1 MAKKN
6 LVGIAKSGTATA
18 KKPAA
23 RKTAAKKTARKP
35 AAKKPAPEPVLSAEE
50 LRDKKAKE
58 TVNELLQDV
67 DLSLEKKDDLLE
79 LDETPEAGDVQS
91 VDWLQEQV
99 GLQAQTIEGLRKELA
114 DAKVANPAPATS
126 DTDKKVVELFN
137 ELQENYGRLGP
148 NFEVRFPAFLNRMI
162 KFFPFLAE
170 HKRYK

>member
-18 KKPAA
+18 KKPV
-23 RKTAAKKTARKP
+23 AKKTARKP
-35 AAKKPAPEPVLSAEE
+35 AAKKPAPKPVEPVLSAEE

-58 TVNELLQDV
+58 TVTELLQDV
-67 DLSLEKKDDLLE
+67 DLSLEKKDELLE

-126 DTDKKVVELFN
+126 DTDKSVVELFN
-137 ELQENYGRLGP
+137 ELQENHNRMGP
-148 NFEVRFPAFLNRMI
+148 NFRVFFPAFLNRMI